1 MIDAES
7 ETANDSV
14 DDVEENQTERDIV
27 RTSEENKQIG
37 DDSDETINNVAA
49 NVETLDEETQLII
62 AQLNEIPAGGRNT
75 DGISFKK
82 VHINTLN

>member
-7 ETANDSV
+7 ETADESV
-14 DDVEENQTERDIV
+14 EDVEENQTERDIV
-27 RTSEENKQIG
+27 RTSEENKKIG
-37 DDSDETINNVAA
+37 DDLDETINNVAA
-49 NVETLDEETQLII
+49 NVETQLII

-82 VHINTLN
+82 VHINTPN